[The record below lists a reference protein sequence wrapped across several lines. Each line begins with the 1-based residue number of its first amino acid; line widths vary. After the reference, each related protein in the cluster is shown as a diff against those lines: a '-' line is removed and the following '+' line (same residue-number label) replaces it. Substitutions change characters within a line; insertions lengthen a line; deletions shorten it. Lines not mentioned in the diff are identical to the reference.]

1 MAREEARPP
10 HQQVDSD
17 QESSDRQGQ
26 DLGSFSSSGIRSDQP
41 RVSRRLRYIAKLQAH
56 VL

>member
-1 MAREEARPP
+1 MAREDARPP
-10 HQQVDSD
+10 HQQVNSD

-41 RVSRRLRYIAKLQAH
+41 RVSRRYIAKLQAH